1 MLGQKKKKDLG
12 FAEALVTV
20 SMRMVFDGPGGDLI
34 KEQCP
39 DQDNLDRFMLALAIG
54 HAALASVAIKLKLS
68 VDHTRKTQIL
78 SHMDETFINKLS
90 KPSDDFHISKYIITD
105 HEVEMVESKY
115 GNCDFTTNMNMLLNF
130 IYNSRVHE
138 YSSALREGLERV
150 KKDDGAKIN
159 PFLKMINT
167 MGKHVYGDDYAKD
180 AVFISKI
187 SSMMFAILQS
197 MMSVSEEYK

>member
-54 HAALASVAIKLKLS
+54 HAALATVAINLNLS

-167 MGKHVYGDDYAKD
+167 MGKHVYGDEYVKD